1 MEKSLNSTRNFKL
14 PPIQGAVP
22 AANIIRQPSLPK
34 PYDSWPHVDKQ
45 RSTASSPRHR
55 STLKTRKVI
64 QVASDHF
71 PARYR
76 SPQNH
81 SLTNSTVERRL
92 LNRAI
97 ENEKKNKLNLDFA
110 PLVHQFPRTY
120 NVLPPIHKDLKPIGS
135 ETDTAISHNDF
146 SKPDIEYESPAENS
160 RRDDKQK
167 LSEALKPEDKSAS
180 RGFDLKNNPSNSRKR
195 QRVESERLDKETG
208 ERKPSATTI
217 LFLKGKRRGRRLGVC
232 LENEPTLINVAEQL
246 KEIFLR
252 KNMEEM
258 YLI

>member
-1 MEKSLNSTRNFKL
+1 M
-14 PPIQGAVP
+14 
-22 AANIIRQPSLPK
+22 
-34 PYDSWPHVDKQ
+34 
-45 RSTASSPRHR
+45 
-55 STLKTRKVI
+55 
-64 QVASDHF
+64 
-71 PARYR
+71 
-76 SPQNH
+76 
-81 SLTNSTVERRL
+81 
-92 LNRAI
+92 
-97 ENEKKNKLNLDFA
+97 DFA

-160 RRDDKQK
+160 RSDDKQK